1 MSGYHTLTAKRPSP
15 AAAQWDWR
23 EFYRSEPV
31 AERRAGPA
39 FAIATGLGGQAV
51 VWDVDYARPM
61 LEQIADFRR
70 FRARFWQLAL
80 PALGL
85 FWGGVIWA
93 FVG

>member
-1 MSGYHTLTAKRPSP
+1 MPGYQTLTAKRPSS
-15 AAAQWDWR
+15 AAPQWDWR
-23 EFYRSEPV
+23 QFYRNGEPAV
-31 AERRAGPA
+31 DRPAGPA
-39 FAIATGLGGQAV
+39 FAIASGQAV

-61 LEQIADFRR
+61 LQQIADLQR

-93 FVG
+93 LVA